1 MVFANRIKQY
11 REEKGISID
20 EFARRIGKSK
30 ATAYRYESGDIEK
43 IPADTFQKIT
53 EVLGDEFKSFYSV
66 SGADIDKAADIS
78 EKTVYITS
86 LLHLLFKLDIQ
97 DIIQITD
104 LTKYILWIK
113 GGQHGNREI
122 EKR

>member
-1 MVFANRIKQY
+1 VVFANKIKQY
-11 REEKGISID
+11 RERNGISME

-43 IPADTFQKIT
+43 IPADTFQKIAN
-53 EVLGDEFKSFYSV
+53 VLGDEFKSFYSV
-66 SGADIDKAADIS
+66 SSKELVKAGDIA
-78 EKTVYITS
+78 EKEMYIGLLIQS
-86 LLHLLFKLDIQ
+86 LVKLDKQ

-104 LTKYILWIK
+104 LVKYILWIK

>member
-11 REEKGISID
+11 REEKGIPMD

-43 IPADTFQKIT
+43 IPVDTFQKIT

-66 SGADIDKAADIS
+66 SGAEFDKAGDES
-78 EKTVYITS
+78 EKELYIGS
-86 LLHLLFKLDIQ
+86 LVQLLVKLDKQ
-97 DIIQITD
+97 DIIQIMD
-104 LTKYILWIK
+104 LAKYILRIK
-113 GGQHGNREI
+113 GGHHGYWKT